1 MASVPTLLRKLAKL
15 TALAGGAFGVRQVL
29 NDGSAEKLA
38 RSARVARLSTRR
50 AGHYGAMKLRGAASD
65 EARRAEL
72 DQEFLIRSAEDV
84 AKELGNMKGAMM
96 KAGQMLSF
104 LFDGLPPEAQ
114 QSLATLR
121 ADAPPMAPSLAAQ
134 VVADELG
141 APPEK
146 VFLSWTDLPIAAAS
160 IGQVHKATLRDGREV
175 AVKVQYPGIDTALES
190 DLVNVRVMFKAF
202 SNVALK
208 GMDVDTLTS
217 ELYARM
223 LDELDYEHEAS
234 CQAAFAERYQG
245 HPFVRIPAVI
255 QEFSTRKVL
264 TTEWVEGMGWDD
276 FLKTSNEAQ
285 RQYVAE
291 VLFRFIQGS
300 IYRDGVFNGDPH
312 PGNYLFGTAGTA
324 DSDEPLVTFL
334 DFGLVKRW
342 EDGEL
347 ESLTPLTDPLLRREP
362 EELVANMVS
371 AGFLQPDHGLD
382 PEQVWQY
389 VIKPY
394 TPFLEQPYTY
404 APDFVQTALGGLLE
418 VDGPLAKVMN
428 ALDMPSSFVILDRV
442 VWGLSA
448 MMGHLRASNDWRTML
463 EEYTTSA
470 APSTELGRREAAWAA
485 ARNQ

>member
-1 MASVPTLLRKLAKL
+1 
-15 TALAGGAFGVRQVL
+15 
-29 NDGSAEKLA
+29 
-38 RSARVARLSTRR
+38 
-50 AGHYGAMKLRGAASD
+50 
-65 EARRAEL
+65 
-72 DQEFLIRSAEDV
+72 
-84 AKELGNMKGAMM
+84 MKGAMM

-121 ADAPPMAPSLAAQ
+121 ADAPPMAPSLAAK

-141 APPEK
+141 APPEQL
-146 VFLSWTDLPIAAAS
+146 FLSWTDLPLAAAS
-160 IGQVHKATLRDGREV
+160 IGQVHKATLRDGRQV

-223 LDELDYEHEAS
+223 LDELDYEHEAA
-234 CQAAFAERYQG
+234 CQSAFAERYAG
-245 HPFVRIPAVI
+245 HPFVRIPAVVPD
-255 QEFSTRKVL
+255 FSTRRVL
-264 TTEWVEGMGWDD
+264 TTEWVDGIGWDE
-276 FLKTSNEAQ
+276 FLETSTEPQ

-312 PGNYLFGTAGTA
+312 PGNYLFGSEGTGNT
-324 DSDEPLVTFL
+324 DEPLVTFL

-347 ESLTPLTDPLLRREP
+347 ESLTPLTEPLLRRAP
-362 EELVANMVS
+362 DELVANMVS
-371 AGFLQPDHGLD
+371 AGFLPADHGLD
-382 PEQVWQY
+382 PERVWEY

-394 TPFLEQPYTY
+394 TPFLEEPYRY

-418 VDGPLAKVMN
+418 VDGPLANVMN
-428 ALDMPSSFVILDRV
+428 TLDMPSSFVILDRV
-442 VWGLSA
+442 VWGMSA
-448 MMGHLRASNDWRTML
+448 MLGHLRASNNWRTML
-463 EEYTTSA
+463 EEYTEQA
-470 APSTELGRREAAWAA
+470 RPSTKLGRQEAAWAA
-485 ARNQ
+485 NQHLD

>member
-1 MASVPTLLRKLAKL
+1 
-15 TALAGGAFGVRQVL
+15 
-29 NDGSAEKLA
+29 
-38 RSARVARLSTRR
+38 
-50 AGHYGAMKLRGAASD
+50 MKVRGAASN

-114 QSLATLR
+114 KSLATLR

-134 VVADELG
+134 VVIDELG
-141 APPEK
+141 APPEQL
-146 VFLSWTDLPIAAAS
+146 FLSWSDLPIAAAS

-223 LDELDYEHEAS
+223 LDELDYEHEAA
-234 CQAAFAERYQG
+234 CQSSFADRYAG
-245 HPFVRIPAVI
+245 HPFVRIPEVI
-255 QEFSTRKVL
+255 PEFSTGKVL
-264 TTEWVEGMGWDD
+264 CTEWIDGTGWDD
-276 FLKTSNEAQ
+276 FLESSTEPQ

-312 PGNYLFGTAGTA
+312 PGNYLFGTSGTG
-324 DSDEPLVTFL
+324 DTDEPLVTFL

-347 ESLTPLTDPLLRREP
+347 ESLTPLTEPLLRRDP
-362 EELVANMVS
+362 EQLVINMVN
-371 AGFLQPDHGLD
+371 AGFLAPDHGLD

-394 TPFLEQPYTY
+394 TPFLEDSYTY
-404 APDFVQTALGGLLE
+404 APNFVQTALGGLLE
-418 VDGPLAKVMN
+418 VDGPLAGVMN
-428 ALDMPSSFVILDRV
+428 KLDMPSSFVILDRV
-442 VWGLSA
+442 VWGMSA
-448 MMGHLRASNDWRTML
+448 MMGHLRATNSWRAML
-463 EEYTTSA
+463 EEYTTDSP
-470 APSTELGRREAAWAA
+470 PSTELGRREAAWAKD
-485 ARNQ
+485 RHSRR